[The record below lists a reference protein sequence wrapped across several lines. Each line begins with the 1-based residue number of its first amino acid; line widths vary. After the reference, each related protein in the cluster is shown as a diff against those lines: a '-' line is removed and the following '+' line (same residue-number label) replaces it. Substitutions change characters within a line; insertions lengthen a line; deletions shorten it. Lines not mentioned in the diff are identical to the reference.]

1 VPNEADNQDAGKNA
15 KSVEKPIS
23 WENAKKVMSPWESAL
38 TGATG
43 QAASTGHGVEQ
54 LAQMLA
60 GFQPNIAAEGY
71 EVPFQENRARSEENL
86 RQREMLNRQLL
97 AESAEINPKSTMAGQ
112 LGFEAL
118 LGLTPL
124 GWGKL
129 ATKSLT
135 AAKFLG
141 RVAQGTKHG
150 VQAGAAGGATLGA
163 IPYTMED
170 ESRAKNMALG
180 SLFGAGIGGTLGAGV
195 SALNPINGIRGSATD
210 QMLAENLAAAH
221 GTETNLGRVLENP
234 MLAHSYENILT
245 NVPGSGAGQSIQRT
259 GTSLEKTA
267 ENLVN
272 KLESPYPEVSVEP
285 KEAIVRSIQNEVNKR
300 WETSRKGYAQMD
312 QEADGL
318 QVNRTNY
325 QQEAI
330 NILREVHKD
339 PDLLANLDKGMLNK
353 LQRIANGTL
362 KTTDIAGEMT
372 GKAAP
377 IGDLLSGTKMMKEA
391 AKEQSF
397 ETRGSFN
404 NSNILRGLEL
414 EQQRTYARAGE
425 LNLAGIQGRLANALS
440 NDMEQAVT
448 LSGNQKL
455 ADLWKKNNKYYKEN
469 IVPLSDPSITKFTN
483 IKPGGEKVID
493 DVVSTFLKANPKKDA
508 SNSLAQLTNLLDEKG
523 MSGLR
528 DAIFQ
533 QARNSEG
540 VIDVNQL
547 LKTYNQ
553 LGKKQ
558 RELLF
563 KDMPEIDKEFK
574 QLMKMKELNPEAF
587 LTMFNP
593 PTGQK
598 ALPIKTLSTIGGAG
612 LAMGGPG
619 GVPIAFALASLGGK
633 GLNKI
638 LTSEKIREQVV
649 RKLMNPNAERGAKE
663 TGALEFQNAIN
674 QAITS
679 ELNKER

>member
-1 VPNEADNQDAGKNA
+1 
-15 KSVEKPIS
+15 
-23 WENAKKVMSPWESAL
+23 
-38 TGATG
+38 
-43 QAASTGHGVEQ
+43 
-54 LAQMLA
+54 
-60 GFQPNIAAEGY
+60 
-71 EVPFQENRARSEENL
+71 
-86 RQREMLNRQLL
+86 
-97 AESAEINPKSTMAGQ
+97 
-112 LGFEAL
+112 
-118 LGLTPL
+118 
-124 GWGKL
+124 
-129 ATKSLT
+129 
-135 AAKFLG
+135 
-141 RVAQGTKHG
+141 
-150 VQAGAAGGATLGA
+150 
-163 IPYTMED
+163 
-170 ESRAKNMALG
+170 
-180 SLFGAGIGGTLGAGV
+180 
-195 SALNPINGIRGSATD
+195 
-210 QMLAENLAAAH
+210 
-221 GTETNLGRVLENP
+221 
-234 MLAHSYENILT
+234 
-245 NVPGSGAGQSIQRT
+245 
-259 GTSLEKTA
+259 
-267 ENLVN
+267 
-272 KLESPYPEVSVEP
+272 
-285 KEAIVRSIQNEVNKR
+285 
-300 WETSRKGYAQMD
+300 
-312 QEADGL
+312 
-318 QVNRTNY
+318 
-325 QQEAI
+325 
-330 NILREVHKD
+330 
-339 PDLLANLDKGMLNK
+339 
-353 LQRIANGTL
+353 
-362 KTTDIAGEMT
+362 
-372 GKAAP
+372 
-377 IGDLLSGTKMMKEA
+377 
-391 AKEQSF
+391 
-397 ETRGSFN
+397 
-404 NSNILRGLEL
+404 
-414 EQQRTYARAGE
+414 
-425 LNLAGIQGRLANALS
+425 
-440 NDMEQAVT
+440 
-448 LSGNQKL
+448 
-455 ADLWKKNNKYYKEN
+455 LWKKNNKYYKEN